1 MTQRRGLHQIT
12 GPTTGTGAGAGTGK
26 NAGVNSPK
34 TTRIV
39 KINAVDQ
46 KQQRSETKQH
56 VAKFKKLKD

>member
-1 MTQRRGLHQIT
+1 MHQTT
-12 GPTTGTGAGAGTGK
+12 GPTTGAGAATGTGK
-26 NAGVNSPK
+26 NAVVNSPK

-39 KINAVDQ
+39 KINAVDH